1 LQVGDYIGF
10 TVIDRNRLA
19 AAQDAETGAVQEALN
34 QEVGIM
40 KRFLLAGSMLFAVMM
55 VGAFAAHAKTDSTV
69 NERAT
74 VQFTETVKLM
84 NVFLRG
90 EYLIV
95 HDEGRMAKGEDCTY
109 LYDRS
114 GKLVVSFHC
123 TPVERPKADHFRVV
137 ATRLTADGVSEIK
150 EIQFPGSTEAHLV
163 P

>member
-1 LQVGDYIGF
+1 
-10 TVIDRNRLA
+10 
-19 AAQDAETGAVQEALN
+19 
-34 QEVGIM
+34 M
-40 KRFLLAGSMLFAVMM
+40 KRLLLAGSMLFAVMLLA
-55 VGAFAAHAKTDSTV
+55 AFAANAKTDSKI

-74 VQFTETVKLM
+74 VQFNQTVKLM

-109 LYDRS
+109 VYDRS

-123 TPVERPKADHFRVV
+123 TPVERPKATSFKII
-137 ATRLTADGVSEIK
+137 ATPLTPDGVSEIK
-150 EIQFPGSTEAHLV
+150 EIQFAGSTEAHIV

>member
-1 LQVGDYIGF
+1 
-10 TVIDRNRLA
+10 
-19 AAQDAETGAVQEALN
+19 
-34 QEVGIM
+34 M

-55 VGAFAAHAKTDSTV
+55 VGAFAAHAKTDSKI

-123 TPVERPKADHFRVV
+123 TPVERPKADHFKVI

-150 EIQFPGSTEAHLV
+150 EIQFEGSTEAHLI

>member
-1 LQVGDYIGF
+1 
-10 TVIDRNRLA
+10 
-19 AAQDAETGAVQEALN
+19 
-34 QEVGIM
+34 M

-84 NVFLRG
+84 DVFLRG

-95 HDEGRMAKGEDCTY
+95 HDEARMAKGENCTY

-123 TPVERPKADHFRVV
+123 TPVERPKADHFRMV
-137 ATRLTADGVSEIK
+137 ATRLTADGLSEIK
-150 EIQFPGSTEAHLV
+150 EIQFAGSTEAHLV

>member
-1 LQVGDYIGF
+1 
-10 TVIDRNRLA
+10 
-19 AAQDAETGAVQEALN
+19 
-34 QEVGIM
+34 
-40 KRFLLAGSMLFAVMM
+40 MLFALMM
-55 VGAFAAHAKTDSTV
+55 AGAFAAHAKSDSKI

-74 VQFTETVKLM
+74 VQFTETYKLL
-84 NVFLRG
+84 NVFLKG

-123 TPVERPKADHFRVV
+123 TPVQRPKADRFRVV
-137 ATRLTADGVSEIK
+137 ASRLTADGIAEIK
-150 EIQFPGSTEAHLV
+150 EMQFPGSTEAHLV